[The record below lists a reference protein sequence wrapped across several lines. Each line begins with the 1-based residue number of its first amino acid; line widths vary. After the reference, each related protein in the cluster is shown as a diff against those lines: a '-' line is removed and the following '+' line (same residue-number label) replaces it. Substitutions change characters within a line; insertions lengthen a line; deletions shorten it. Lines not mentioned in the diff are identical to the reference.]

1 MLGKIVGLGAVA
13 LLQLAIWAGGGL
25 LLLGRG
31 DQLLGTASFLP
42 PPGFVA
48 WLALYFLFGYATY
61 ASAMGALGVLAPTA
75 REGAQ
80 FTFLVLLPLML
91 PLWLNNVFMQEP
103 NGDLAT
109 FLSLF
114 PLTAPLAMVTRL
126 AAGGVPLWQPIVG
139 VLALAATAY
148 GFVLL
153 SARLFRAD
161 TLLSNA
167 GLSWKRVVKE
177 LKN

>member
-1 MLGKIVGLGAVA
+1 MI
-13 LLQLAIWAGGGL
+13 
-25 LLLGRG
+25 
-31 DQLLGTASFLP
+31 
-42 PPGFVA
+42 
-48 WLALYFLFGYATY
+48 
-61 ASAMGALGVLAPTA
+61 
-75 REGAQ
+75 
-80 FTFLVLLPLML
+80 

-126 AAGGVPLWQPIVG
+126 AAGGVPLWQPIAG

-161 TLLSNA
+161 TLLSSA
-167 GLSWKRVVKE
+167 SLSWKRIVKE
-177 LKN
+177 LRH